1 MPCAIISYPHSRCW
15 QTHCWDD
22 GTPIE
27 ETLRALH
34 DLVCSGKIR
43 YVGVSNVT
51 GWQSQKIIDTCRQMN
66 FSQIVSN
73 QVGVWKKVGKGILYF
88 LSILK
93 DNCPPISSRL
103 HPYLIMHFSEPVL
116 I

>member
-1 MPCAIISYPHSRCW
+1 MFEYPNPYSRCQ

-51 GWQSQKIIDTCRQMN
+51 GWQFQKIIETCRRMN
-66 FSQIVSN
+66 FSQIISN
-73 QVGVWKKVGKGILYF
+73 QVGMRGRRSRKNSVPSDHLQGE
-88 LSILK
+88 LSP
-93 DNCPPISSRL
+93 N
-103 HPYLIMHFSEPVL
+103 
-116 I
+116 